1 MFQLFP
7 APYAN
12 DVLMAHPILWSSK
25 KKRNKN
31 WKTEMQTEVSQECK
45 IKITSFS
52 NADSTLNSLHVA
64 QHAKP
69 IVIKFKV

>member
-1 MFQLFP
+1 
-7 APYAN
+7 
-12 DVLMAHPILWSSK
+12 
-25 KKRNKN
+25 
-31 WKTEMQTEVSQECK
+31 MQTEVSQECK